1 VDVVGLEHN
10 SRGTYGTTGHRRRAA
25 VLFADLTGFT
35 QLVETVEP
43 EIVYQVVRPLMDDLV
58 AIARRHGGEIQQ
70 VLGDGFMCVF
80 GLHETLG
87 DEADRAIR
95 AGLALVAAGGTAVVR
110 PSVHAGL
117 EYGDIFV
124 TPSWPPAGYGVWGRA
139 VNLAKRLCDVAGPGE
154 LQIGPGAF
162 AQTGNRVAPTQSGQR
177 RFKGIVNPVVSHGV
191 LSVAV

>member
-1 VDVVGLEHN
+1 M
-10 SRGTYGTTGHRRRAA
+10 
-25 VLFADLTGFT
+25 LFADLTGFT

-80 GLHETLG
+80 GLTDTHG
-87 DEADRAIR
+87 DEAERGVR
-95 AGLALVAAGGTAVVR
+95 AGLDLIAAGGTAVVR

-117 EYGDIFV
+117 EWGEVFV
-124 TPSWPPAGYGVWGRA
+124 TSSWPPAGFGVWGRP

-154 LQIGPGAF
+154 LQIGPGAY
-162 AQTGNRVAPTQSGQR
+162 ARTGSRVGPTQPGQR
-177 RFKGIVNPVVSHGV
+177 RLKGILDPVVSHRV
-191 LSVAV
+191 LTGAAA

>member
-1 VDVVGLEHN
+1 MDVGLEHDTHVDN
-10 SRGTYGTTGHRRRAA
+10 GHRRFAA

-80 GLHETLG
+80 GLHETTG
-87 DEADRAIR
+87 DEANRAVR
-95 AGLALVAAGGTAVVR
+95 AGSALVAAGGTEFVR

-117 EYGDIFV
+117 EWGEVFV

-177 RFKGIVNPVVSHGV
+177 RLKGIVNPVVSHAV
-191 LSVAV
+191 LRVAV

>member
-1 VDVVGLEHN
+1 VEVAAEHD
-10 SRGTYGTTGHRRRAA
+10 TVKPDPKEHRRFAA

-58 AIARRHGGEIQQ
+58 AIAVRHGGEIQQ

-80 GLHETLG
+80 GLRDTAG
-87 DEADRAIR
+87 DEAERAVT
-95 AGLALVAAGGTAVVR
+95 AGLALVAAGGTKVVR
-110 PSVHAGL
+110 PSVHAGV
-117 EYGDIFV
+117 EWGEVFV

-139 VNLAKRLCDVAGPGE
+139 VNHAQRLCSLAGPGE

-162 AQTGNRVAPTQSGQR
+162 GRSTVRPAQARPHRAHLKGVPAP
-177 RFKGIVNPVVSHGV
+177 V
-191 LSVAV
+191 LAHRISAA